1 MTDPQF
7 FIGLFGFIA
16 IVALTISHIVL
27 TMRVRELTEDLDR
40 HLDPNGPTR

>member
-7 FIGLFGFIA
+7 FLGLFGFIA

-27 TMRVRELTEDLDR
+27 TMRVRELTDDLDH
-40 HLDPNGPTR
+40 HLNPNGTDR